1 MYVVMRGWIKS
12 AATHYIMAKY
22 PQRGLYQLPVRRK
35 GWREERSSE
44 ENNRRRPAT
53 AKGLARAQMQYGGD
67 RGEIRAIST
76 SYECYNFL

>member
-1 MYVVMRGWIKS
+1 MRARDGAKS
-12 AATHYIMAKY
+12 A
-22 PQRGLYQLPVRRK
+22 RVR
-35 GWREERSSE
+35 

-76 SYECYNFL
+76 SYECYNFLVIYSGNVPHGHDITTTYKTT

>member
-1 MYVVMRGWIKS
+1 MYVAMRGWIKS

-44 ENNRRRPAT
+44 
-53 AKGLARAQMQYGGD
+53 
-67 RGEIRAIST
+67 GEEQEKASNAGHT
-76 SYECYNFL
+76 T